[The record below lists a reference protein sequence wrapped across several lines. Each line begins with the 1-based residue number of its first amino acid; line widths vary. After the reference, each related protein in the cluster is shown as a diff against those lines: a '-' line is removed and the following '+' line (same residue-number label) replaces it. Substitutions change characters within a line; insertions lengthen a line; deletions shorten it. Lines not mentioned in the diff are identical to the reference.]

1 MNLSSPHYEVLLR
14 NALPRRSASCGEVKA
29 HASFNI
35 YCLDA
40 ERLKQRSQVELGNEK
55 NEKKNSEVKTKRGCN
70 PLEPQQRVKS

>member
-1 MNLSSPHYEVLLR
+1 MNLSSPRHEVLLR
-14 NALPRRSASCGEVKA
+14 NALPRRSASCGELKA

-40 ERLKQRSQVELGNEK
+40 ERLKQHSQVELGNE
-55 NEKKNSEVKTKRGCN
+55 KNSEVKTKRGCN